1 MRVKAE
7 TEGKTKDVGLL
18 DVTPENFIVPKG
30 EESFYHCRIEVVKF
44 NQETGERISRP
55 RMQVFGK
62 KFFETFGLHNL
73 RKMGYKVDIMHDPNV
88 WEAANKEKIEASKR
102 AKAEAAAKAAAEAK
116 AEAAAKAA
124 AEAKAAAAAKAAER
138 EQMKAEIIA
147 ELTAA
152 GVIPAEPKKA
162 GRKPKAEKTAE
173 AEEAAG
179 DSPENNEKV

>member
-1 MRVKAE
+1 MIMRVKAE

-18 DVTPENFIVPKG
+18 GVTPENFIVPKG

-116 AEAAAKAA
+116 A
-124 AEAKAAAAAKAAER
+124 AER

-152 GVIPAEPKKA
+152 GVIPAEQKKP
-162 GRKPKAEKTAE
+162 GRKPKAEKT
-173 AEEAAG
+173 EETATE
-179 DSPENNEKV
+179 SPENNENV

>member
-88 WEAANKEKIEASKR
+88 REAANKEKIEASKR
-102 AKAEAAAKAAAEAK
+102 AKAEAAAKAAAE
-116 AEAAAKAA
+116 
-124 AEAKAAAAAKAAER
+124 AKAAER

-179 DSPENNEKV
+179 DSPENNENI

>member
-1 MRVKAE
+1 MIMRVKAE

-102 AKAEAAAKAAAEAK
+102 AKAEAAAKAAA
-116 AEAAAKAA
+116 KAA
-124 AEAKAAAAAKAAER
+124 AEAKAAER

-152 GVIPAEPKKA
+152 GVIPAEPKKP

-179 DSPENNEKV
+179 DSPENNENV

>member
-18 DVTPENFIVPKG
+18 DVTPESFIVPKG

-88 WEAANKEKIEASKR
+88 WEAANKEKIEASKPSKR
-102 AKAEAAAKAAAEAK
+102 QKQQQRRQQKQRRQNVNK
-116 AEAAAKAA
+116 
-124 AEAKAAAAAKAAER
+124 
-138 EQMKAEIIA
+138 
-147 ELTAA
+147 
-152 GVIPAEPKKA
+152 
-162 GRKPKAEKTAE
+162 
-173 AEEAAG
+173 
-179 DSPENNEKV
+179 

>member
-18 DVTPENFIVPKG
+18 DITPENFIVPKG

-88 WEAANKEKIEASKR
+88 WEAANKEKVEASKR
-102 AKAEAAAKAAAEAK
+102 AKAE
-116 AEAAAKAA
+116 
-124 AEAKAAAAAKAAER
+124 AAKAAER

-179 DSPENNEKV
+179 DSPENNENI

>member
-1 MRVKAE
+1 
-7 TEGKTKDVGLL
+7 
-18 DVTPENFIVPKG
+18 
-30 EESFYHCRIEVVKF
+30 
-44 NQETGERISRP
+44 
-55 RMQVFGK
+55 MQVFGK

-116 AEAAAKAA
+116 A
-124 AEAKAAAAAKAAER
+124 AER

-152 GVIPAEPKKA
+152 GVIPAEPKKP
-162 GRKPKAEKTAE
+162 GRKPKAEKT
-173 AEEAAG
+173 EETATE
-179 DSPENNEKV
+179 SPENNENV

>member
-30 EESFYHCRIEVVKF
+30 EESSYHCRIEVVKF

-102 AKAEAAAKAAAEAK
+102 AKAEAA
-116 AEAAAKAA
+116 
-124 AEAKAAAAAKAAER
+124 KAAER

-179 DSPENNEKV
+179 DSPENNENV

>member
-7 TEGKTKDVGLL
+7 TEDKTKDVGLL

-102 AKAEAAAKAAAEAK
+102 AKAEAAAKAAAEA
-116 AEAAAKAA
+116 A
-124 AEAKAAAAAKAAER
+124 AEAKAAER

-152 GVIPAEPKKA
+152 GVIPAEQKKA
-162 GRKPKAEKTAE
+162 GRKPKAEKT
-173 AEEAAG
+173 EETATE
-179 DSPENNEKV
+179 SPENNENV

>member
-18 DVTPENFIVPKG
+18 DVTPENFIVPQG
-30 EESFYHCRIEVVKF
+30 EENFYHCRIEVVKF

-116 AEAAAKAA
+116 A
-124 AEAKAAAAAKAAER
+124 AER

-147 ELTAA
+147 ELTAAGVIPAEPKKA

-179 DSPENNEKV
+179 DSPENNENV

>member
-1 MRVKAE
+1 MIMRVKAE

-102 AKAEAAAKAAAEAK
+102 AKAEAA
-116 AEAAAKAA
+116 
-124 AEAKAAAAAKAAER
+124 KAAER

-152 GVIPAEPKKA
+152 GVIPAEQKKL
-162 GRKPKAEKTAE
+162 GRKPKAEKT
-173 AEEAAG
+173 EETATE
-179 DSPENNEKV
+179 SPENNENV

>member
-18 DVTPENFIVPKG
+18 DVTSENFIVPKG

-73 RKMGYKVDIMHDPNV
+73 RKMG
-88 WEAANKEKIEASKR
+88 
-102 AKAEAAAKAAAEAK
+102 
-116 AEAAAKAA
+116 
-124 AEAKAAAAAKAAER
+124 
-138 EQMKAEIIA
+138 
-147 ELTAA
+147 
-152 GVIPAEPKKA
+152 
-162 GRKPKAEKTAE
+162 
-173 AEEAAG
+173 
-179 DSPENNEKV
+179 

>member
-7 TEGKTKDVGLL
+7 TEGKTKNVGLL

-88 WEAANKEKIEASKR
+88 WEAASKR
-102 AKAEAAAKAAAEAK
+102 AKAEAAAKAAAE
-116 AEAAAKAA
+116 
-124 AEAKAAAAAKAAER
+124 AKAAER

-179 DSPENNEKV
+179 DSPENNENV

>member
-102 AKAEAAAKAAAEAK
+102 AKAEAA
-116 AEAAAKAA
+116 
-124 AEAKAAAAAKAAER
+124 KAAER

-152 GVIPAEPKKA
+152 GVIPAEQKKP
-162 GRKPKAEKTAE
+162 GRKPKAENT
-173 AEEAAG
+173 EETAG
-179 DSPENNEKV
+179 DSPENNENV

>member
-102 AKAEAAAKAAAEAK
+102 AKAEA
-116 AEAAAKAA
+116 
-124 AEAKAAAAAKAAER
+124 KAAER
-138 EQMKAEIIA
+138 EQMKAKIIA

-162 GRKPKAEKTAE
+162 GRKPKAEKTVE

-179 DSPENNEKV
+179 DSPENNENV

>member
-7 TEGKTKDVGLL
+7 KEGRTKDVGLL

-30 EESFYHCRIEVVKF
+30 EEHFYHCRIEVVKF

-62 KFFETFGLHNL
+62 KLFETFGLHNL
-73 RKMGYKVDIMHDPNV
+73 RKMGYSVDIMHDPNV
-88 WEAANKEKIEASKR
+88 WAAANKEKIEASNQ
-102 AKAEAAAKAAAEAK
+102 AKAEAAAEAE
-116 AEAAAKAA
+116 
-124 AEAKAAAAAKAAER
+124 AAAKAAER

-147 ELTAA
+147 ELTAT

-162 GRKPKAEKTAE
+162 GRKQKAEKT

-179 DSPENNEKV
+179 DSPENNENV

>member
-7 TEGKTKDVGLL
+7 KEGKTKDVELL

-30 EESFYHCRIEVVKF
+30 EERFYHCRIEVVKF
-44 NQETGERISRP
+44 NSETGKRISKP

-88 WEAANKEKIEASKR
+88 WEAENKEKIDASKR
-102 AKAEAAAKAAAEAK
+102 EK

-124 AEAKAAAAAKAAER
+124 AEAKAAEYEKI
-138 EQMKAEIIA
+138 KAEVIEQLKAEGIIP
-147 ELTAA
+147 E
-152 GVIPAEPKKA
+152 EPKRA
-162 GRKPKAEKTAE
+162 GRKPKSDKTEVKETAN
-173 AEEAAG
+173 AMP
-179 DSPENNEKV
+179 DNNDNV